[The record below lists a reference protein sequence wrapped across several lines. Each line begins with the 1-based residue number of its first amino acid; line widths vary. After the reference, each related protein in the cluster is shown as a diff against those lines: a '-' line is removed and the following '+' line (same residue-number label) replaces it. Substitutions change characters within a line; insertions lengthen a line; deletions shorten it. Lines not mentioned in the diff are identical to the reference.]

1 MELEKQEKKELKLFA
16 RPYFINLVLLIFN
29 GFLFTS
35 KLIVAYLTQSLA
47 LQADA
52 FDNLTDLVMVISSF
66 IGILYSNKKP
76 SEKFPRGYYR
86 IENVISL
93 IISVVIFF
101 TAYRIITESIA
112 QIINFING
120 ISVPIIV
127 SFPAI
132 VFLIISLGFSL
143 TLTLYLKIVGKMNE
157 SPIIESQASEKL
169 YDNLISFSVLIGF
182 IAAYFNLFLLD
193 PILGLVIAFVMIH
206 GGYDIFKSSTK
217 VLLDSVI
224 DFDKRRE
231 LYDLIRDF
239 PRVKDIKS
247 LEIRAYG
254 RYIFIEVEI
263 ILNKDIALSKINA
276 LKIKLANKIKTEFP
290 KIFKVI
296 IIPETETKPITK
308 IAVPIAENEGLDSQI
323 FDHYGEAPY
332 FTILEFEENSL
343 KNYEIRANKYVEREK
358 RKGILISDWL
368 SSEKIDKIYTKEPLK
383 RGPKLVFQ
391 NSFIQAKTTRATTL
405 NDLIE
410 REKANDIPG

>member
-1 MELEKQEKKELKLFA
+1 MMIESKQNLKLYA
-16 RPYFINLVLLIFN
+16 KPYFINLILLIFN
-29 GFLFTS
+29 GTLFIA
-35 KLIVAYLTQSLA
+35 KLIVGLLTKSLA

-52 FDNLTDLVMVISSF
+52 FDNLTDLVMVLSSF

-93 IISVVIFF
+93 VISVVIFF

-120 ISVPIIV
+120 KLSPVLV
-127 SFPAI
+127 SLPAI
-132 VFLIISLGFSL
+132 VFLFVSLGLSL
-143 TLTLYLKIVGKMNE
+143 SLTLYLKLVGKLSG
-157 SPIIESQASEKL
+157 SPIIESESREKL

-182 IAAYFNLFLLD
+182 IAASFNLFLLD
-193 PILGLVIAFVMIH
+193 PILGLIIAFVMIS
-206 GGYDIFKSSTK
+206 GGYDIFKNSTK

-231 LYDLIRDF
+231 LYTLIEDF
-239 PRVKDIKS
+239 PRIKDIKS

-254 RYIFIEVEI
+254 RYIFVEAEVV
-263 ILNKDIALSKINA
+263 LNKDMPLSQINS
-276 LKIKLANKIKTEFP
+276 LKHKLSNKIKSEFP

-296 IIPETETKPITK
+296 IIPETEAKSTTM
-308 IAVPIAENEGLDSQI
+308 IAIPVAKNEGLESSL

-332 FTILEFEENSL
+332 FALLEFEENSL
-343 KNYEIRANKYVEREK
+343 KNYEIVPNKFKDKEK

-368 SSEKIDKIYTKEPLK
+368 SSEKIDKVYTRIPLK
-383 RGPKLVFQ
+383 RGAKLVFQ
-391 NSFIQAKTTRATTL
+391 NSFIQAETVEAESLKEL
-405 NDLIE
+405 VEIE
-410 REKANDIPG
+410 KSSK